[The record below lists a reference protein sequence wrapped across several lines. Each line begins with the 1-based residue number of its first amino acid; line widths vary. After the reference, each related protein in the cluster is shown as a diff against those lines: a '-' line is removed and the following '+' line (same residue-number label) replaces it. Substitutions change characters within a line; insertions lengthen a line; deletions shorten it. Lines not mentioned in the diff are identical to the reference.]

1 MKSLKNFIPFIILLS
16 SMLLAFN
23 LFMSINQAVGDYKET
38 IRNDYTIVIIT
49 NTPLAKENISS
60 LAHID
65 VEKIVTLSNKQ
76 ILNKFQSKLS
86 KNSLELLEK
95 RLPYFYKIYLSEF
108 PTSSEL
114 VKIKDELLAI
124 KNVKSVETF
133 SKDHT
138 QKYLLLEMLNK
149 SVAVLFIIIFIFA
162 IIILA
167 KQIKL
172 WFYEHAKRLSI
183 MQLHGATTLYSAT
196 PIIKTAI
203 LSSFIACFLVFFIM
217 VFVENNINLF
227 LPKELSDVIQI
238 SFTQSGNLVF
248 TFLLSITV
256 SVLTILG
263 VLIQHKRK

>member
-23 LFMSINQAVGDYKET
+23 LFMSINQAVNDYKET

-49 NTPLAKENISS
+49 NTPLAKENITS
-60 LAHID
+60 LAHIE
-65 VEKIVTLSNKQ
+65 VEKIVTLGNKE
-76 ILNKFQSKLS
+76 ILNKFENKLS
-86 KNSLELLEK
+86 KNSLELLQK
-95 RLPYFYKIYLSEF
+95 RLPFFYKIHLSEF

-114 VKIKDELLAI
+114 VKIKNELLSMQ
-124 KNVKSVETF
+124 NVKSVETF
-133 SKDHT
+133 SKNHT
-138 QKYLLLEMLNK
+138 QVYLLLEMLNK
-149 SVAVLFIIIFIFA
+149 VVTALFFIIFVFA
-162 IIILA
+162 IIMLA

-203 LSSFIACFLVFFIM
+203 YSSIVSFIIVFLLM

-238 SFTQSGNLVF
+238 NFTQSGNLLF
-248 TFLLSITV
+248 TFLLSIMV
-256 SVLTILG
+256 SILTILG